1 MNGLMNNVFE
11 IGRVELILLKDVLL
25 AVKDRIPRDDYIQ
38 DLDEAIDLID
48 DLLYTR
54 INYND

>member
-1 MNGLMNNVFE
+1 MNNVFE